1 MATVTRPHK
10 SRPTPTAVPAA
21 APQPA
26 SQDNPL
32 DSMRHFFGDRI
43 AFILWVT
50 CVLFMATLLMYD
62 TIMGLFR

>member
-10 SRPTPTAVPAA
+10 SPPTPATVPAA

-26 SQDNPL
+26 SQDAVLDPL
-32 DSMRHFFGDRI
+32 RPHFGDRI
-43 AFILWVT
+43 AFIIWVT
-50 CVLFMATLLMYD
+50 CVLFMVTLLTYD

>member
-10 SRPTPTAVPAA
+10 LPSTQTAVPAA

-26 SQDNPL
+26 SQDVPL
-32 DSMRHFFGDRI
+32 NSMRPYFGDRI
-43 AFILWVT
+43 AFIIWVT
-50 CVLFMATLLMYD
+50 CVLFMVTLLTYD